1 MERCLIGSAASERKI
16 STPHQG
22 QKENLIWVLF
32 MHDTFQNAGEF
43 QEKSSNIRSL
53 CAIRNKQILA
63 IPVEET
69 FDLPEPTSTGAY
81 NIHIII
87 LLARFT
93 TNLAWQR

>member
-1 MERCLIGSAASERKI
+1 LIGSAASERKI
-16 STPHQG
+16 SPPHQG
-22 QKENLIWVLF
+22 SKENLGF

-43 QEKSSNIRSL
+43 QEKSSNMRSL
-53 CAIRNKQILA
+53 CAIRNKQILP